1 MSIMAAIKAIPA
13 LVDGL
18 KEIKQSILYLS
29 DNRTDSKMAEIK
41 AEMRKEL
48 ETIKATDDREKMLE
62 LIHNLNSKL
71 SS

>member
-1 MSIMAAIKAIPA
+1 MAAIKAIPA

-29 DNRTDSKMAEIK
+29 DNRTDSKMSEIK

-48 ETIKATDDREKMLE
+48 EVIKSTENRNEMLE
-62 LIHNLNSKL
+62 RISALNSKL
-71 SS
+71 S